1 MPRISG
7 DIRNFQVCEWHV
19 RIYAPRSIC
28 QIHTAAAFLKLIS
41 RPLQTL
47 QWGKGIACGGCC
59 VHWPC
64 CFGNL
69 GLASV
74 GLRWGEPNNYLI
86 DGQIKFD
93 DLPIGKI
100 SQNIQLIL
108 RCHLSSSIHIYIYI
122 VMFLHIYIYIYHILH
137 IYIYHIYIYM
147 HIYICACVYIYI
159 HIYILDITCGM
170 WKCSSTNPNPTAS
183 TFFKVEGVG
192 SLHQVHFQISVLTNP
207 APHDG
212 AAGNFVS
219 YVHLLAFALTVCI

>member
-28 QIHTAAAFLKLIS
+28 QIHTAAAFLKLVS

-108 RCHLSSSIHIYIYI
+108 RCHLSSSIHIYIYCY
-122 VMFLHIYIYIYHILH
+122 VFTYIYIYHILH
-137 IYIYHIYIYM
+137 IYIY
-147 HIYICACVYIYI
+147 IYICIYT
-159 HIYILDITCGM
+159 Y
-170 WKCSSTNPNPTAS
+170 TNRKLCFLPN
-183 TFFKVEGVG
+183 
-192 SLHQVHFQISVLTNP
+192 VLTLPVTSLQRLCQDSSDVTKAFSLTPGP
-207 APHDG
+207 ASR
-212 AAGNFVS
+212 AAPRAPRALRAELRPRPAEVPSHAGVELITS
-219 YVHLLAFALTVCI
+219 YN

>member
-28 QIHTAAAFLKLIS
+28 QIHTAAAFLKLVS

-108 RCHLSSSIHIYIYI
+108 RCHLSSSIHIYIYCY
-122 VMFLHIYIYIYHILH
+122 VFTYIYISYFT
-137 IYIYHIYIYM
+137 
-147 HIYICACVYIYI
+147 YI
-159 HIYILDITCGM
+159 HIYIYTYVYIHIPTESYA
-170 WKCSSTNPNPTAS
+170 SSPM
-183 TFFKVEGVG
+183 
-192 SLHQVHFQISVLTNP
+192 
-207 APHDG
+207 
-212 AAGNFVS
+212 
-219 YVHLLAFALTVCI
+219 Y